1 MPNKRIDQLNLNL
14 NPLTG
19 SELIPIFDIVNDTT
33 ERITLNT
40 LSNYIGSGGTYV
52 TGGTYSN
59 GTLTLNSQDNSITIT
74 GFTDYYTTGVTL
86 NGNVLEFNRTDISN
100 AYSVDLSSIKFTGN
114 TSGNCITDIFVTNV
128 NSCSPLHIQPTNS
141 GDVYI
146 VENGGNVGIGTTTPN
161 NILDV
166 IGDVYVSNSLSAT
179 TLYGDG
185 SNLTGVSGTPLTGGT
200 YLTGG
205 TLVFGYGDGN
215 GFQVTGLTTDLYKE
229 IDGLA
234 DADGQTLELDITTNV
249 VRLKDTIEEASGGT
263 RLFLGTLASPTF
275 SANTIYSDIIIMK
288 SPDGTPYKLTIDNG
302 GTISVLPV

>member
-179 TLYGDG
+179 TFYGDG
-185 SNLTGVSGTPLTGGT
+185 SNLTGVSSTPLTGGT
-200 YLTGG
+200 VIGSTNFINGVTADTVYSNS
-205 TLVFGYGDGN
+205 FIGDGSQLSGVLGLSYSDL
-215 GFQVTGLTTDLYKE
+215 GFT
-229 IDGLA
+229 
-234 DADGQTLELDITTNV
+234 ITSPPPAIINQNV
-249 VRLKDTIEEASGGT
+249 VLPNNSTVTYPSPLIMGSGYTITIPIGT
-263 RLFLGTLASPTF
+263 T
-275 SANTIYSDIIIMK
+275 
-288 SPDGTPYKLTIDNG
+288 LTI
-302 GTISVLPV
+302 I